1 LVNLNKIIGQTKEQT
16 AMSVLELT
24 QDIMS
29 KVEQFHE
36 GMHYYIARDVRTVF
50 EAQRLLKDLGLNP
63 HQYALA
69 HTITRKNWY
78 TCQMEI
84 VYYGSYD
91 FILSGTENDQM
102 PCNIANYSDTMQS
115 LQFFVNK
122 EKGTFGRPHGLKGY
136 RPFYIAC

>member
-1 LVNLNKIIGQTKEQT
+1 
-16 AMSVLELT
+16 MPVLELT

-36 GMHYYIARDVRTVF
+36 GVHYYIARDVRTVF

-63 HQYALA
+63 HEYALN
-69 HTITRKNWY
+69 HKIVNRDYNGEY
-78 TCQMEI
+78 RF

-91 FILSGTENDQM
+91 FILAGTENDPM
-102 PCNIANYSDTMQS
+102 PCNIANYSYAMQC

-136 RPFYIAC
+136 DPFYIAC